1 MVHIY
6 FHIREK
12 KIKIIKN
19 MLRTVSA
26 IPMSASSPSK
36 MDQNQQ
42 EKSKTLLFNLEKISN
57 AKSNKR
63 KKEREQ
69 SSDDDESYA
78 DEIEQN
84 EKLLNTPEMEGAAE
98 DDEEEKQLE
107 NLVFGSDK
115 FIINNMDKIQNK
127 KESASNKKVELAAQ
141 FEEKPAWQDD
151 NDNEM

>member
-1 MVHIY
+1 
-6 FHIREK
+6 
-12 KIKIIKN
+12 

-42 EKSKTLLFNLEKISN
+42 EKTKTLLFNLEKISN

-69 SSDDDESYA
+69 SSDDDESCA

-84 EKLLNTPEMEGAAE
+84 EKLLNNMPEIEGAAE